1 MITTRSLG
9 PYVPKSCRNVIKQ
22 NQHPAVC
29 QPFRTNIPA
38 LNVSKSTIPYSEKIP
53 TSNLERFSA
62 AAQQSTRTKVVCRV
76 ENVALGFSDK
86 IRKFPPWNQHDFLT
100 SSLARLEVGRTRIPT
115 PARKRK
121 RRASMSL
128 FGLAIENLSHALVLS
143 QLRAYFYSRVYK

>member
-1 MITTRSLG
+1 MFQIASE
-9 PYVPKSCRNVIKQ
+9 NVISQ

-29 QPFRTNIPA
+29 QPSRTNSPA

-53 TSNLERFSA
+53 TSNLERLSA
-62 AAQQSTRTKVVCRV
+62 AAGQSTRTKVLCRV

-100 SSLARLEVGRTRIPT
+100 SSLARLGVGRTRIPT

-143 QLRAYFYSRVYK
+143 QLRAYFYSHVYK